1 MLRLLFLPRGK
12 RCFLPRWS
20 SVSLYLGTKLSL
32 PLISITS
39 ALLSL
44 IAYETSFFY
53 EGALIGCVMWLYIW
67 QHAASYKQLLAVLCW
82 WVLIVY
88 GVHFTWLAQLI
99 VSHTS
104 YGLMGALVGWCV
116 AVSYFFLLTAAC
128 WTFAWWARR
137 SRVFWVGAIIVF
149 FLLIEHRSMW
159 FLSSGQGYPFFNPL
173 LPLFQ
178 RSYAKYIFPIEK
190 NSENLDQIIDSMCYI
205 RPIANK
211 KHNTD
216 VWWRKDPQ
224 HYAYHLTHAIQSAS
238 TEESSLIVAPETSY
252 PFILSNKPYA
262 QQAIGISSSRPILLG
277 TVIQTGDLLNQAV
290 VVLHQRR
297 IINFYV
303 KKLLTPLFETVPV
316 WAKRWGCDS
325 CTHFDS
331 IQPDGAVD
339 VFQIEQSY
347 LVPRICLEFF
357 LMPAQSYGTYSRG
370 SSCIV
375 AFVNDS
381 WFSPR
386 FTKQLKRIAVQKAH
400 LTGLP
405 VVYVGHDDFF
415 VVK

>member
-1 MLRLLFLPRGK
+1 
-12 RCFLPRWS
+12 
-20 SVSLYLGTKLSL
+20 
-32 PLISITS
+32 
-39 ALLSL
+39 
-44 IAYETSFFY
+44 
-53 EGALIGCVMWLYIW
+53 MWLYIW
-67 QHAASYKQLLAVLCW
+67 QHAASYKQLLGLLCW

-88 GVHFTWLAQLI
+88 GLHFTWLAQLI
-99 VSHTS
+99 AAHTS
-104 YGLMGALVGWCV
+104 YGFMGALAGWCV
-116 AVSYFFLLTAAC
+116 AVIYFFLLTLIC
-128 WTFAWWARR
+128 WTFAWWLRR
-137 SRVFWVGAIIVF
+137 SRICLLATLIIF
-149 FLLIEHRSMW
+149 FLLIEHKSMW

-178 RSYAKYIFPIEK
+178 RGYARYFFPIEK
-190 NSENLDQIIDSMCYI
+190 CSENLDQIIGSLCYI
-205 RPIANK
+205 KPVANK
-211 KHNTD
+211 KYNTD

-224 HYAYHLTHAIQSAS
+224 HYAYHLTQAIQSTA
-238 TEESSLIVAPETSY
+238 TDESSVVVAPETSY

-262 QQAIGISSSRPILLG
+262 QQAIGISSTRPILLG

-303 KKLLTPLFETVPV
+303 KKLLTPLFETVPT
-316 WAKRWGCDS
+316 WAKRWGWGECDG
-325 CTHFDS
+325 CTEFDS

-339 VFQIEQSY
+339 VFKIEQSQ

-357 LMPAQSYGTYSRG
+357 LMPARSYEAYPRG

-381 WFSPR
+381 WFSVR
-386 FTKQLKRIAVQKAH
+386 FTKQLKRITVQKAH

-405 VVYVGHDDFF
+405 VLYVGHDDFF